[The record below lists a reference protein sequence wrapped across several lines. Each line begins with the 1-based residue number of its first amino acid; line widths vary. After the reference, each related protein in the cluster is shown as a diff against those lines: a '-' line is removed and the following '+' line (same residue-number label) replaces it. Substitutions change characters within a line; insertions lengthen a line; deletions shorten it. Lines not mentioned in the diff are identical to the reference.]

1 MKIWV
6 MSAERYK
13 LKEMLGGNASNR
25 KENVLLV
32 DLMQL
37 RKESVSLKMGQ
48 KKLPKLEHIVKKE
61 HSIQELWAVR
71 PQEMV

>member
-1 MKIWV
+1 
-6 MSAERYK
+6 
-13 LKEMLGGNASNR
+13 MLEVNTSNR
-25 KENVLLV
+25 NENILLV
-32 DLMQL
+32 DLTQL

-48 KKLPKLEHIVKKE
+48 KKLPKLKHIVKKE